1 MSERRKFALPGT
13 EHVLNAREV
22 RELAVSDL
30 RESTPSSAVPS
41 HLRNSAQSS
50 RAPSRA
56 SSTQPRRTNPTR
68 SSKKQLPTL
77 ANLTISESP
86 KTPTPVPDNCDERA
100 ESPDSMGTR
109 DAGFDDQPRASSPLR
124 SEGVQEEEWEADD
137 SLSPQERLT
146 IAREGSEYE
155 RSRAYNIIR
164 NKKLTEDLQASV
176 KDLFTAS
183 DSM

>member
-1 MSERRKFALPGT
+1 
-13 EHVLNAREV
+13 
-22 RELAVSDL
+22 
-30 RESTPSSAVPS
+30 
-41 HLRNSAQSS
+41 
-50 RAPSRA
+50 
-56 SSTQPRRTNPTR
+56 
-68 SSKKQLPTL
+68 
-77 ANLTISESP
+77 
-86 KTPTPVPDNCDERA
+86 
-100 ESPDSMGTR
+100 MGTR

-164 NKKLTEDLQASV
+164 NKKLTKDLEASV
-176 KDLFTAS
+176 KDLFTVS